1 MVVGVGDVDV
11 DAGSGEPA
19 AGVDGVDTQLVV
31 LLLVEVQRL
40 RDRDEPDALKKEL
53 KAKNEQMNVAVGK
66 YHARF
71 TIGWYHSH
79 TAHR

>member
-1 MVVGVGDVDV
+1 MVVGVGDIDV

-53 KAKNEQMNVAVGK
+53 KAKNEQMNFESGK
-66 YHARF
+66 
-71 TIGWYHSH
+71 
-79 TAHR
+79 